1 MKHFVIADIHG
12 CYLEY
17 KHLLEKINLSSED
30 TVIILG
36 DCIDR
41 GEEPIKVL
49 KDIMN
54 RPNFIHI
61 LGNHE
66 IMMMTAIRPLMQEI
80 TNESVHSLE
89 GKDDLYFSFGDWMN
103 NGGDTTLQQFS
114 ALERWE
120 QEDILCYLEEC
131 SAYETIEH
139 NGNLY
144 ILAHAGLNN
153 FSADKELDEYTVGDF
168 VWART
173 DYKRQYF
180 PSGKIFLV
188 TGHTPVQ
195 YIRKDKQPIVYTEN
209 NHIAIDCGCVF
220 GGRLAAYCIETG
232 KTIYVDSSE
241 IER

>member
-1 MKHFVIADIHG
+1 MKHYIIADIHG
-12 CYLEY
+12 CYTEY
-17 KHLLEKINLSSED
+17 KLLLEKINLSSED

-41 GEEPIKVL
+41 GSEPIKVL

-66 IMMMTAIRPLMQEI
+66 IMMMTALHPLMQEI

-89 GKDDLYFSFGDWMN
+89 GNDDLYFAFGDWMN
-103 NGGDTTLQQFS
+103 NGGETTLQQFS
-114 ALERWE
+114 SLEKWE
-120 QEDILCYLEEC
+120 QEDILCYLEEEC
-131 SAYETIEH
+131 PAYETIEN

-144 ILAHAGLNN
+144 ILTHAGLNN
-153 FSADKELDEYTVGDF
+153 FSADKELEEYAVGDF
-168 VWART
+168 VWGRT
-173 DYKRQYF
+173 DYERQYF
-180 PSGKIFLV
+180 PSEKIFLV

-209 NHIAIDCGCVF
+209 NHIALDCGCVF

-232 KTIYVDSSE
+232 NTFYVS
-241 IER
+241 RFK

>member
-1 MKHFVIADIHG
+1 M
-12 CYLEY
+12 
-17 KHLLEKINLSSED
+17 LLEKLNLSEED
-30 TVIILG
+30 TVLILG

-41 GEEPIKVL
+41 GSEPIKVL

-66 IMMMTAIRPLMQEI
+66 LMMMTAIRPLMQEI

-89 GKDDLYFSFGDWMN
+89 SNDDIFFAFGDWMN
-103 NGGDTTLQQFS
+103 NGGETTLQQFS
-114 ALERWE
+114 VLERRE

-131 SAYETIEH
+131 YAYETIEH

-153 FSADKELDEYTVGDF
+153 FSVDKELDEYSVEDF
-168 VWART
+168 IWGRT
-173 DYKRQYF
+173 DYGKQYY
-180 PSGKIFLV
+180 PSERIFLI

-195 YIRKDKQPIVYTEN
+195 NIRNDKQPIIYKNN

-232 KTIYVDSSE
+232 KTVYVNK
-241 IER
+241 IKK